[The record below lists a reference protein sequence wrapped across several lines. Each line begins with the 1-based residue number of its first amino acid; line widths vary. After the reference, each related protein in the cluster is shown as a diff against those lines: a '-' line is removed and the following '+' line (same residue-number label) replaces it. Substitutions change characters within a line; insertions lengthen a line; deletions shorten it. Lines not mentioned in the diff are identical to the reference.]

1 MTLGAPHGLTRL
13 TQAHGLAATFLE
25 LESATAA
32 KLCQA
37 GPLTLAC
44 TALYFQSTG
53 EADDVR
59 VILARARA
67 ELLPVTAMRAVP
79 LLAAYTA
86 KQREGVRSAQRMQA
100 QRAAL
105 DRPRHLA
112 AGAAS
117 KVCNATAV
125 ASAVPSGAAEALA
138 FATNQLVGPAGVA
151 RPALQGMAHF
161 VDIAELQRCMVDR
174 GCSDSQVA
182 MALAASRAAGAFAT
196 SVEEARVKVLAVV
209 TDNAASAAARATHA
223 GAAGMH
229 LAAVG
234 AWSRALTQPGSFDAQ
249 LQMATCREASVSIT
263 PATAA
268 AAPCTAAPFAHGE
281 PADGAIGVAQV
292 ARGAILWPE
301 ELAKASRVIMDVG
314 GDLESLSS
322 SSASILSALDALNAK
337 LAASADLAK
346 KTAFLV
352 ESFSTAVLG
361 AAKANAY
368 IANMTKASDA
378 LARFLAAPSDLH
390 PADVWI
396 APQPSPF
403 TAGPRAWELVS
414 NSIASLEEAYLGAR
428 RSDVVCTDVNAAQA
442 VDALEQRL
450 LAVHDRAASAGLPYS
465 TLLVE
470 AADMQGNSTCLIA
483 QLARTM
489 HVSLLKLRISPGHG
503 QPSRQRHA
511 PDQCLC
517 GRGL

>member
-13 TQAHGLAATFLE
+13 TQAHGLAAAFLE

-32 KLCQA
+32 KICQA
-37 GPLTLAC
+37 DPLTLAC
-44 TALYFQSTG
+44 TTPYFQSTG

-86 KQREGVRSAQRMQA
+86 TQREGVRSAQRMQA

-196 SVEEARVKVLAVV
+196 SMEEARVKVLAVV
-209 TDNAASAAARATHA
+209 TDNAASAVARATHA

-249 LQMATCREASVSIT
+249 LQMAACREASVSIT

-268 AAPCTAAPFAHGE
+268 VAPTCAVALVAHGE
-281 PADGAIGVAQV
+281 PEDGAIAVARV
-292 ARGAILWPE
+292 ARGAALWPE
-301 ELAKASRVIMDVG
+301 ELAKASRVVADVG
-314 GDLESLSS
+314 VDLESLSS
-322 SSASILSALDALNAK
+322 SSASILSALDALKAK
-337 LAASADLAK
+337 LAASADLAQN
-346 KTAFLV
+346 TAVLV

-361 AAKANAY
+361 AAKADAY

-378 LARFLAAPSDLH
+378 LARFLAAPSDLN
-390 PADVWI
+390 PADVWV
-396 APQPSPF
+396 APQPSAF
-403 TAGPRAWELVS
+403 TAGPRAWELLS
-414 NSIASLEEAYLGAR
+414 DSIAPLEEAYLGAR
-428 RSDVVCTDVNAAQA
+428 RTDVVCTDVHVAQA

-489 HVSLLKLRISPGHG
+489 HTQPVENRWHFSGTGGLRS
-503 QPSRQRHA
+503 
-511 PDQCLC
+511 
-517 GRGL
+517 